1 MRLSHEACSVFGERM
16 SGPLIVLVA
25 GETSGDNLGGALIAE
40 LRARR
45 PALRFAGIAGPKMR
59 AAGCVAWGSAE
70 RLAVMGI
77 FEVLRHLRDVLR
89 LRRELL
95 ARMRSDR
102 PALYIGIDAAEFN
115 LSVADK
121 LGRLLVPAVQYV
133 SPQVWAWRQGR
144 ARRMAKRL
152 RLVLCVLPFEK
163 QFYDSVGLRAEF
175 VGHPLADR
183 LPEAPDRARARAEL
197 GITPDACVVALLPGS
212 RRGEVERLGP
222 IFLAA
227 ALWLKARRP
236 DVQFVAPM
244 ANPEVQQIFAS
255 QCFEHAAALGVRIVE
270 GGATAVLVASNAVLV
285 ASGTATLET
294 LLCQRPMVVAYRLN
308 PATFWLM
315 RRLIKVRFF
324 SQPNLLA
331 DHPLV
336 PEFLQDAATP
346 EALGQAVLAW
356 LDDPVRVGVFE
367 SECRAIH
374 ASLRR
379 GATDRAADAV
389 LAILDQPGQPLRSA

>member
-1 MRLSHEACSVFGERM
+1 VFGERM
-16 SGPLIVLVA
+16 SGPLIVVVA

-45 PALRFAGIAGPKMR
+45 PELRFAGVVGPKMR
-59 AAGCVAWGSAE
+59 AAGCVAWASAE

-77 FEVLRHLRDVLR
+77 FEVLGQLRAVLR
-89 LRRELL
+89 LRRELVG
-95 ARMRSDR
+95 RIRVER

-115 LSVADK
+115 LSVAAK
-121 LGRLLVPAVQYV
+121 LGRLRVPSVQYV

-144 ARRMAKRL
+144 AKRMAKCL
-152 RLVLCVLPFEK
+152 NLVLCLLPFEK
-163 QFYDSVGLRAEF
+163 RFYDSVGLRAEF

-183 LPEAPDRARARAEL
+183 LPQVPDRARARAEL
-197 GITPDACVVALLPGS
+197 GIAPDACVVALLPGS

-222 IFLAA
+222 VFLAA
-227 ALWLKARRP
+227 AMWLKARRP
-236 DVQFVAPM
+236 EVQFVAPM

-255 QCFEHAAALGVRIVE
+255 QCLQLGASCNVRLVE
-270 GGATAVLVASNAVLV
+270 GSATAVLVASNAVLV

-294 LLCQRPMVVAYRLN
+294 LLCQRPMVVAYRMN

-315 RRLIKVRFF
+315 RHLVTVRHF

-331 DHPLV
+331 GHALV
-336 PEFLQDAATP
+336 PEFLQNAATP
-346 EALGQAVLAW
+346 DALGQAVLEW
-356 LDDPVRVGVFE
+356 LDDPVRIEAFAA
-367 SECRAIH
+367 ECRAIH
-374 ASLRR
+374 ATLRR

-389 LAILDQPGQPLRSA
+389 LAILDTSGQLLRST